1 MKRKLTFVY
10 RDICAAEFSKLCWHG
25 NLSRQPRMQSV
36 AGKDLHKGVG
46 LMKQFSLCMLVAMC
60 FLPFVVEVVASEQL
74 GGYHLLKKVP
84 LGSATKG
91 ALREYF
97 DYITVDAADRR
108 VYLSHGTEVM
118 VVNADDNAVIGTI
131 PGLKLAHG
139 TLLLKDLG
147 RGFISDGGSDR
158 VVIFDLKSLKTLG
171 EIKTGGNPDCIMYDS
186 ASKHIFTFN
195 GRTKD
200 STVIDPATAAVIAT
214 VPMGGRA
221 EFAAADGNG
230 TIYDNIEDTNEVV
243 VLDSR
248 TLKIKARWPM
258 APTATPTALAMDVKH
273 RRLFI
278 GGRNKNLAIMDA
290 DTGKVLQ
297 TFPITTGVD
306 ANIYDADSGLLYVST
321 REAIHIFH
329 EDTPDKFT
337 EVETVKTEFGA
348 KTMGLDTRTHR
359 LFLDTADFGPPPP
372 ATQEE
377 PHPESERVPIPGTF
391 RLLIYGR

>member
-1 MKRKLTFVY
+1 MKQ
-10 RDICAAEFSKLCWHG
+10 ICLRALAAVLCSRLFAVPVLAAE
-25 NLSRQPRMQSV
+25 
-36 AGKDLHKGVG
+36 
-46 LMKQFSLCMLVAMC
+46 QF
-60 FLPFVVEVVASEQL
+60 

-84 LGSATKG
+84 LESATKG
-91 ALREYF
+91 AQRETF
-97 DYITVDAADRR
+97 DYITVDAAERR

-118 VVNADDNAVIGTI
+118 VVDADDNSVIGTI
-131 PGLKLAHG
+131 PGLNLAHG

-147 RGFISDGGSDR
+147 RGFISDGGGDH

-200 STVIDPATAAVIAT
+200 SSVIDPATAAVIAT

-230 TIYDNIEDTNEVV
+230 MIYDNIEDTNEVV
-243 VLDSR
+243 SLDSR
-248 TLKIKARWPM
+248 TLKVKARWRL
-258 APTATPTALAMDVKH
+258 APGATPTALAMDVKH

-278 GGRNKNLAIMDA
+278 GGRDKTLTIMDA
-290 DTGKVLQ
+290 DTGKIVQ
-297 TFPITTGVD
+297 TFPITNGVD
-306 ANIYDADSGLLYVST
+306 TIIYEPDSSLVYVST
-321 REAIHIFH
+321 REAIHLFH
-329 EDTPDKFT
+329 EDTPEKFA

-348 KTMGLDTRTHR
+348 KTMGLDSRTHR
-359 LFLDTADFGPPPP
+359 LFLDTADFGPPPS
-372 ATQEE
+372 ATPQE
-377 PHPESERVPIPGTF
+377 PHPESERVPVSGTF

>member
-1 MKRKLTFVY
+1 LFIAFLEPPILVDSAGK
-10 RDICAAEFSKLCWHG
+10 G
-25 NLSRQPRMQSV
+25 NLLSQPGCKQGWQS
-36 AGKDLHKGVG
+36 LENGVSV
-46 LMKQFSLCMLVAMC
+46 MKQFSLHALVAV
-60 FLPFVVEVVASEQL
+60 LGSLVFVVPVSGNEQL
-74 GGYHLLKKVP
+74 EGYHLLKKVP

-91 ALREYF
+91 AQREYF
-97 DYITVDAADRR
+97 DYITVDASERR

-118 VVNADDNAVIGTI
+118 VVNADDNSVIGTI

-139 TLLLKDLG
+139 TVLLKDIG

-158 VVIFDLKSLKTLG
+158 VVIFDLNNLKMLG
-171 EIKTGGNPDCIMYDS
+171 EIKAGGNPDCIMYDS

-221 EFAAADGNG
+221 EFAAADGSG
-230 TIYDNIEDTNEVV
+230 MIYDNIEDTNEVAV
-243 VLDSR
+243 IDSR
-248 TLKIKARWPM
+248 MLKIKALWPL
-258 APTATPTALAMDVKH
+258 APGATPTAMAMDLKH

-278 GGRNKNLAIMDA
+278 GGRNKTLTVMDA
-290 DTGKVLQ
+290 DTGKILQ
-297 TFPITTGVD
+297 TLPITDGVD
-306 ANIYDADSGLLYVST
+306 TNIYDPDSGLLYVST

-329 EDTPDKFT
+329 EDTPDKIR
-337 EVETVKTEFGA
+337 EIQTVKTDFGA
-348 KTMGLDTRTHR
+348 KTMGLDMSTHR

-372 ATQEE
+372 PTPEE
-377 PHPESERVPIPGTF
+377 PNPESERVPTPGTF

>member
-1 MKRKLTFVY
+1 MATDLKR
-10 RDICAAEFSKLCWHG
+10 EFS
-25 NLSRQPRMQSV
+25 
-36 AGKDLHKGVG
+36 
-46 LMKQFSLCMLVAMC
+46 LMKQDSLRTLAAMLCAVLFAVP
-60 FLPFVVEVVASEQL
+60 LLANEKL

-84 LGSATKG
+84 LGGATKG

-97 DYITVDAADRR
+97 DYITVDASVRR

-118 VVNADDNAVIGTI
+118 VVDADDSTVIGTV

-200 STVIDPATAAVIAT
+200 STVIDPATATVIAT

-230 TIYDNIEDTNEVV
+230 IIYDNIEDTNEVV
-243 VLDSR
+243 VLDSM
-248 TLKIKARWPM
+248 TLKIKGRWPI
-258 APTATPTALAMDVKH
+258 APADTPTALAMDVQH

-278 GGRNKNLAIMDA
+278 GGRNKTLAIMNA
-290 DTGKVLQ
+290 DNGKVQQ
-297 TFPITTGVD
+297 TFPITDGVD
-306 ANIYDADSGLLYVST
+306 TIIYDADSGLLYAST

-329 EDTPDKFT
+329 EGTPDKFA

-359 LFLDTADFGPPPP
+359 LFVDTADFGPPPP
-372 ATQEE
+372 ATPEE
-377 PHPESERVPIPGTF
+377 PHPESERVPTPGTF

>member
-1 MKRKLTFVY
+1 LFIALLEQPILVDSAGK
-10 RDICAAEFSKLCWHG
+10 G
-25 NLSRQPRMQSV
+25 NLLRQPGCKQGWQS
-36 AGKDLHKGVG
+36 LEKGVSF
-46 LMKQFSLCMLVAMC
+46 MKQFSLRALVAMLC
-60 FLPFVVEVVASEQL
+60 SLLFVVPVFGNEHLE
-74 GGYHLLKKVP
+74 GYHLLKKVP

-91 ALREYF
+91 AQREYF
-97 DYITVDAADRR
+97 DYITVDASERR

-118 VVNADDNAVIGTI
+118 VVNADDNSVIGTI

-139 TLLLKDLG
+139 TVLLKDIG

-158 VVIFDLKSLKTLG
+158 VVIFDLNNLKMLG
-171 EIKTGGNPDCIMYDS
+171 EIKAGGNPDCIMYDS

-221 EFAAADGNG
+221 EFAAADGSG
-230 TIYDNIEDTNEVV
+230 MIYDNIEDTNEVAV
-243 VLDSR
+243 IDSR
-248 TLKIKARWPM
+248 MLKIKALWPL
-258 APTATPTALAMDVKH
+258 APGATPTAMAMDLKH

-278 GGRNKNLAIMDA
+278 GGRNKTLTIMDA
-290 DTGKVLQ
+290 DTGKILQ
-297 TFPITTGVD
+297 TLPITDGVD
-306 ANIYDADSGLLYVST
+306 TNIYDPDSGLLYVST

-337 EVETVKTEFGA
+337 EIQTVKTDFGA
-348 KTMGLDTRTHR
+348 KTMGLDMRTHR

-372 ATQEE
+372 PTPEE
-377 PHPESERVPIPGTF
+377 PNPESERVPTPGTF

>member
-1 MKRKLTFVY
+1 
-10 RDICAAEFSKLCWHG
+10 
-25 NLSRQPRMQSV
+25 
-36 AGKDLHKGVG
+36 
-46 LMKQFSLCMLVAMC
+46 MKQVSLCALAAMLCSLLLAVPVFAG
-60 FLPFVVEVVASEQL
+60 EQF

-91 ALREYF
+91 AVREYF
-97 DYITVDAADRR
+97 DYITVDASERR

-118 VVNADDNAVIGTI
+118 VVNADDNSVIGTV

-147 RGFISDGGSDR
+147 RGFISDGGGDR

-171 EIKTGGNPDCIMYDS
+171 EIKAGGNPDCIMYDS

-200 STVIDPATAAVIAT
+200 STVVDPATATVIAT

-230 TIYDNIEDTNEVV
+230 MIYNNIEDTNEVV
-243 VLDSR
+243 ALDSR
-248 TLKIKARWPM
+248 TLKIKARWPL
-258 APTATPTALAMDVKH
+258 APAATPTAMAIDVKN

-278 GGRNKNLAIMDA
+278 GGRNKTLAIMNA
-290 DTGKVLQ
+290 DSGKILQ
-297 TFPITTGVD
+297 TFPITNGVD
-306 ANIYDADSGLLYVST
+306 TIIYDAESGLLYAST

-329 EDTPDKFT
+329 EDNPDKFT

-359 LFLDTADFGPPPP
+359 LFVDTADFGPPPP
-372 ATQEE
+372 PTPEE
-377 PHPESERVPIPGTF
+377 PHPESERVPTPGTF

>member
-1 MKRKLTFVY
+1 MKQISLRALVAVSCSLLFAVPVL
-10 RDICAAEFSKLCWHG
+10 AAEHF
-25 NLSRQPRMQSV
+25 
-36 AGKDLHKGVG
+36 
-46 LMKQFSLCMLVAMC
+46 
-60 FLPFVVEVVASEQL
+60 

-84 LGSATKG
+84 LESATKN
-91 ALREYF
+91 AQRETF

-118 VVNADDNAVIGTI
+118 VVDADDNSVIGTI
-131 PGLKLAHG
+131 SGLKLAHG

-147 RGFISDGGSDR
+147 RGFISDGGGDH

-200 STVIDPATAAVIAT
+200 SSVIDPATAAVIAT

-230 TIYDNIEDTNEVV
+230 MIYDNIEDTHEVV
-243 VLDSR
+243 ALDSR
-248 TLKIKARWPM
+248 TLKVKARWPL
-258 APTATPTALAMDVKH
+258 APGATPTALAMDVKH

-278 GGRNKNLAIMDA
+278 GGRDKTLTIMDA
-290 DTGKVLQ
+290 DSGKIMR
-297 TFPITTGVD
+297 TFPITNGVD
-306 ANIYDADSGLLYVST
+306 TIIYEPDSGLVYVST
-321 REAIHIFH
+321 REAIHLFH
-329 EDTPDKFT
+329 EETPEKFA
-337 EVETVKTEFGA
+337 EVETVKTGFGA
-348 KTMGLDTRTHR
+348 KTMGLDSRTHR
-359 LFLDTADFGPPPP
+359 LFLDTADFGPPPS
-372 ATQEE
+372 ATPEE
-377 PHPESERVPIPGTF
+377 PHPESERVAIPGTF

>member
-1 MKRKLTFVY
+1 MKQVCVRALTVVLCSMTFA
-10 RDICAAEFSKLCWHG
+10 IPFFAAE
-25 NLSRQPRMQSV
+25 
-36 AGKDLHKGVG
+36 
-46 LMKQFSLCMLVAMC
+46 QF
-60 FLPFVVEVVASEQL
+60 

-91 ALREYF
+91 AQREYF
-97 DYITVDAADRR
+97 DYITVDAAERR

-118 VVNADDNAVIGTI
+118 VVNADAYSVIGTI

-147 RGFISDGGSDR
+147 KGFISDGGGDR
-158 VVIFDLKSLKTLG
+158 VVIFDLKTLKTLG
-171 EIKTGGNPDCIMYDS
+171 EIKTGGNPDCIMYDP

-195 GRTKD
+195 GNTKD
-200 STVIDPATAAVIAT
+200 SSVIDPATATVIAT

-230 TIYDNIEDTNEVV
+230 MIYDNIENTDEVV
-243 VLDSR
+243 ALDSR
-248 TLKIKARWPM
+248 TLKIKARWPL
-258 APTATPTALAMDVKH
+258 APAGTPTALAMDAKH

-278 GGRNKNLAIMDA
+278 GGRNQIMAIMDA
-290 DTGKVLQ
+290 DDGKVLQ
-297 TFPITTGVD
+297 SFPITTGVD
-306 ANIYDADSGLLYVST
+306 TIIFDADSGLVYAST
-321 REAIHIFH
+321 RQAIHIFH
-329 EDTPDKFT
+329 EDSPDKFT

-348 KTMGLDTRTHR
+348 KTMGFDSRTHR
-359 LFLDTADFGPPPP
+359 IFVDTADFGPLPPSTP
-372 ATQEE
+372 QE

>member
-1 MKRKLTFVY
+1 
-10 RDICAAEFSKLCWHG
+10 
-25 NLSRQPRMQSV
+25 
-36 AGKDLHKGVG
+36 
-46 LMKQFSLCMLVAMC
+46 MKQVSLR
-60 FLPFVVEVVASEQL
+60 VVAAMLCSLLFALPVLAGDQF
-74 GGYHLLKKVP
+74 GGYHLLQKVP

-91 ALREYF
+91 AQREYF
-97 DYITVDAADRR
+97 DYITVDAAERR
-108 VYLSHGTEVM
+108 IYLSHGTEVM
-118 VVNADDNAVIGTI
+118 VVNADDYSVIGTI

-147 RGFISDGGSDR
+147 RGFISDGGGDR

-171 EIKTGGNPDCIMYDS
+171 EIKAGGNPDCIMYDS

-195 GRTKD
+195 GKTED
-200 STVIDPATAAVIAT
+200 SSVIDPATAAVIGT

-230 TIYDNIEDTNEVV
+230 MVYDNIEDTNETVA
-243 VLDSR
+243 LDSR
-248 TLKIKARWPM
+248 SLKVKARWPL
-258 APTATPTALAMDVKH
+258 APAGTPTALAMDVKH

-278 GGRNKNLAIMDA
+278 GGRNKILAIMNA
-290 DTGKVLQ
+290 DDGKILQ

-306 ANIYDADSGLLYVST
+306 TIIFDADSGLIYAST

-329 EDTPDKFT
+329 EDNPNKFT

-348 KTMGLDTRTHR
+348 KTMGLDISTHR
-359 LFLDTADFGPPPP
+359 LFVDTADFGPLPP
-372 ATQEE
+372 ATPDE
-377 PHPESERVPIPGTF
+377 PHPESERVPVPGTF